1 MAAKPKV
8 LIIDDDKSLVALFS
22 AELGKAGYHVLA
34 AYDAMQGFMLAQREV
49 PALILLDLQ
58 LPAGGG
64 LQLLEKLA
72 RGSKT
77 LAIPI
82 VMVSATSDPQMQA
95 ETTAKGAVAFLQK
108 PVDRSALVATVKEL
122 LARDD

>member
-1 MAAKPKV
+1 MAAKPKI

-34 AYDAMQGFMLAQREV
+34 AYDAMQGFMLAQRET

-64 LQLLEKLA
+64 LPLLEKLA
-72 RGSKT
+72 RGGKT
-77 LAIPI
+77 MAIPV
-82 VMVSATSDPQMQA
+82 VMVSATSDPQVQA
-95 ETTAKGAVAFLQK
+95 ETKAQGAVAFIQK
-108 PVDRSALVATVKEL
+108 PVDRTALVETVKEL

>member
-34 AYDAMQGFMLAQREV
+34 AYDAMQGFMLAQREL

-64 LQLLEKLA
+64 LPLLEKLA
-72 RGSKT
+72 RGGKT
-77 LAIPI
+77 MAIPI
-82 VMVSATSDPQMQA
+82 VMVSATNDPQLQA
-95 ETTAKGAVAFLQK
+95 ETKQKGAVAFIQK
-108 PVDRSALVATVKEL
+108 PVDRAVLVETVNGL